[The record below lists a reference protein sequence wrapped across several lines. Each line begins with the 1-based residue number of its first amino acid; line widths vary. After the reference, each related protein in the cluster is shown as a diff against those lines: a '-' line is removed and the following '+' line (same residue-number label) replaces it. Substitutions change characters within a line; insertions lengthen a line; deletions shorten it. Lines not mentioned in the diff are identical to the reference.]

1 MLYIAI
7 AGGLLL
13 CRESSQRSKKVV
25 EGFIHK
31 PPCPCMGEEQSPEKG
46 VRSKLQ
52 SFNSEVFPS
61 RGEGVVA
68 ILVFSSELFGLLNMA
83 PDLQSGP
90 SKTSKLL

>member
-13 CRESSQRSKKVV
+13 CRESRQRSEKVV
-25 EGFIHK
+25 EAFIHK

-46 VRSKLQ
+46 VRRKLQ

-61 RGEGVVA
+61 MLGGRSGGH
-68 ILVFSSELFGLLNMA
+68 FGFL
-83 PDLQSGP
+83 
-90 SKTSKLL
+90 K